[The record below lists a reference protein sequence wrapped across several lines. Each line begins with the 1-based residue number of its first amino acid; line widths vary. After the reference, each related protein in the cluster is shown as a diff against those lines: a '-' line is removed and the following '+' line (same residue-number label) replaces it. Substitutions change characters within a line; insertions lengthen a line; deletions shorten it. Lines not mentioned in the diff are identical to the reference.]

1 MVYSP
6 VEPLLLAAREDP
18 VAKSLT
24 FVESDLADA
33 NVQRKLLSLQ
43 LLLDSGACAAL
54 PPSPS
59 PCTYTHTLGDARV
72 VCVVRPTRWSDE
84 AQRLLVPRVS
94 LRHPLFAS
102 VFLADVGT
110 WHVGGEQAKV
120 LPLHLA
126 RVT

>member
-1 MVYSP
+1 MSSRTGDAFYMVYSP

-59 PCTYTHTLGDARV
+59 
-72 VCVVRPTRWSDE
+72 
-84 AQRLLVPRVS
+84 
-94 LRHPLFAS
+94 
-102 VFLADVGT
+102 
-110 WHVGGEQAKV
+110 
-120 LPLHLA
+120 
-126 RVT
+126 